1 MPHFLADDGE
11 KIHVRISGED
21 HGGSPIV
28 FLHGWTASHQEWFPF
43 VPLLQARH
51 ALYRWDARGHGGHA
65 LHQPTP
71 VTVSRMA
78 RDLHNLLNHYDL
90 HNVTAIG
97 HSMGALTLWQYL
109 RDFALLSGGE
119 QRLAR
124 LVLIDQT
131 PRLLTDENWSHGV
144 YGDFDPLQNQAFLE
158 ALETDFAEGV
168 LRLTALG
175 LNDRA
180 RQKYLE
186 QHSGWERSRQALRAQ
201 NPGPLIDCWRSLS
214 EADYRDVLGRIHL
227 PALLIFGGASNFYQ
241 TATAHH
247 VRDAIPN
254 ALLHIYDNTDHS
266 PHQWQRERFVQDV
279 CRFIDDHAG

>member
-11 KIHVRISGED
+11 KIHLQISGEST
-21 HGGSPIV
+21 GSPIV
-28 FLHGWTASHQEWFPF
+28 FLHGWTSSHREWMPF
-43 VPLLQARH
+43 TPQLSARH
-51 ALYRWDARGHGGHA
+51 ALYRWNARGHGGHD

-71 VTVSRMA
+71 VTVARMA

-90 HNVTAIG
+90 HNVTAVG

-109 RDFALLSGGE
+109 RDHVLHGAGE

-131 PRLLTDENWSHGV
+131 PRLLTDEDWVHGV
-144 YGDFDPLQNQAFLE
+144 YGDFDRERSQLFLQELQQ
-158 ALETDFAEGV
+158 DFAEGV

-175 LNDRA
+175 LNQRA

-186 QHSGWERSRQALRAQ
+186 GHSGWEKSRQMLREQ
-201 NPGPLIDCWRSLS
+201 VPGPLIDCWCSLT
-214 EADYRDVLGRIHL
+214 EADYRDVLGQIHL
-227 PALLIFGGASNFYQ
+227 PALLIFGGASNFYSTS
-241 TATAHH
+241 TAQH

-266 PHQWQRERFVQDV
+266 PHQWQRDRFVKDV
-279 CRFIDDHAG
+279 CNFIDDHAG

>member
-11 KIHVRISGED
+11 KIHLQLAGEAT
-21 HGGSPIV
+21 GSPIV
-28 FLHGWTASHQEWFPF
+28 FLHGWTSSHREWSPF
-43 VPLLQARH
+43 APQLAQRH

-90 HNVTAIG
+90 HNVTAVG

-109 RDFALLSGGE
+109 RDHVLHESGE

-131 PRLLTDENWSHGV
+131 PRLLTDSDWQHGV
-144 YGDFDPLQNQAFLE
+144 YGDFDQQRNQTFVEELQQ
-158 ALETDFAEGV
+158 DFAEGV

-175 LNDRA
+175 LNQRA

-186 QHSGWERSRQALRAQ
+186 GHSGWEKSRQGLREQ
-201 NPGPLIDCWRSLS
+201 TPGPLIDCWRSLTA
-214 EADYRDVLGRIHL
+214 ADYRDVLGQIPL
-227 PALLIFGGASNFYQ
+227 PALLIFGGASNFYSTG
-241 TATAHH
+241 TAQH

-254 ALLHIYDNTDHS
+254 ALLHIYENTDHS

-279 CRFIDDHAG
+279 CRFIDDNAG